1 VFVLI
6 LLVLF
11 IVWLFLVRPQRRRRQ
26 AQEAMIDKL
35 RPGDEVI
42 TAGGFFAHVVRVVEE
57 EVTVELS
64 PGVEARVAKRA
75 IAAVIPM
82 EDGDEAGD
90 DEVQEET
97 VGARLQSG
105 SDSASPGAGLQS
117 GTDSAADQR

>member
-1 VFVLI
+1 MNGGFFVLI

-26 AQEAMIDKL
+26 VQEAMIDKL

-82 EDGDEAGD
+82 EDGED
-90 DEVQEET
+90 DVQEET
-97 VGARLQSG
+97 VGA
-105 SDSASPGAGLQS
+105 GLQS
-117 GTDSAADQR
+117 GADSVSDRR

>member
-1 VFVLI
+1 MPAPERDMNGGFFVLI

-26 AQEAMIDKL
+26 AQEAMIDSL

-42 TAGGFFAHVVRVVEE
+42 TAGGLFAIVVRIVEE

-75 IAAVIPM
+75 IAAVIPLEY
-82 EDGDEAGD
+82 EDDG
-90 DEVQEET
+90 
-97 VGARLQSG
+97 
-105 SDSASPGAGLQS
+105 
-117 GTDSAADQR
+117 AADDSVSDEPEPVEPARS

>member
-1 VFVLI
+1 VNGAFFVLI

-26 AQEAMIDKL
+26 AQEAMIDQL

-42 TAGGFFAHVVRVVEE
+42 TAGGLFAHVVRVVEE

-82 EDGDEAGD
+82 EDEED
-90 DEVQEET
+90 DAQAET
-97 VGARLQSG
+97 VGAG
-105 SDSASPGAGLQS
+105 VQS
-117 GTDSAADQR
+117 GTDSASDRR

>member
-1 VFVLI
+1 VNGGFFVLI

-26 AQEAMIDKL
+26 AQETMIDNL

-42 TAGGFFAHVVRVVEE
+42 TAGGLFVHVVRIVED

-82 EDGDEAGD
+82 EDGE

-97 VGARLQSG
+97 VGAG
-105 SDSASPGAGLQS
+105 IQS
-117 GTDSAADQR
+117 GTDSASDRR